1 MSFYQG
7 LAFWQVYKSIK
18 TNKIKKC
25 LKIICLT
32 IQSNILLLKK
42 NTKNLLQ
49 HFWLWNKQ
57 LSLIFI
63 KLFLFL
69 LLSKASSA
77 AIPLDNYDTKG
88 VQYYQQ

>member
-42 NTKNLLQ
+42 KKYQ
-49 HFWLWNKQ
+49 KPAAA
-57 LSLIFI
+57 
-63 KLFLFL
+63 FLTM
-69 LLSKASSA
+69 K
-77 AIPLDNYDTKG
+77 
-88 VQYYQQ
+88 